1 MKQMFCLVS
10 LLFVMAAL
18 PAAACP
24 LDGSTYV
31 AGWDEKY
38 EMHFIEETPPRSV
51 MPFLAT
57 VLSPSGK
64 QLFRLWF
71 YPPLGRGYV
80 LADVVDGDTAFP
92 IQVYSFVNGE
102 AIGDLLFEAP
112 DAFLFPMLS
121 ASLYQ
126 TTKRDAEP
134 IILPDT
140 LWKRVTCMA
149 GS

>member
-1 MKQMFCLVS
+1 MKQMCYLVS
-10 LLFVMAAL
+10 LLAVLAAF

-24 LDGSTYV
+24 LDGAIYV
-31 AGWDEKY
+31 AGWEEKY
-38 EMHFIEETPPRSV
+38 EMHFIEEPPPRSV
-51 MPFLAT
+51 VPFLAT

-64 QLFRLWF
+64 ELFKLRF
-71 YPPLGRGYV
+71 YPPMGRGYV

-102 AIGDLLFEAP
+102 AIGDLVFDAP

-121 ASLYQ
+121 ASLYE
-126 TTKRDAEP
+126 TTRHDIEP
-134 IILPDT
+134 VFLPDA